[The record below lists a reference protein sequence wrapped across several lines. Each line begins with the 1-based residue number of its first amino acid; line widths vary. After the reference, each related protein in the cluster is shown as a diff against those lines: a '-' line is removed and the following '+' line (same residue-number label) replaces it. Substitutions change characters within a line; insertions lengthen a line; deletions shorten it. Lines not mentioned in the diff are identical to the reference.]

1 MNDSIKNSR
10 TEREAGMTAPK
21 TDRRAEREARAVNPY
36 EDRKPFKAWI
46 GLTLLE
52 LAVAAAL
59 IVTMVLVLGNQ
70 VNRGLGAAEIAATAF
85 SAMKNGEQTRP
96 AEAWELKKYYGIAE
110 EDVEDFSLRLPV
122 SNMDAAELCVL
133 KCASDDAAS
142 RTVSTLKKRLDEQ
155 ISLFENYGVE
165 QMKLLTKA
173 RAFSTGPYAVLV
185 IDEAAGDA
193 EAAVKSFVKSS
204 SAVQ

>member
-10 TEREAGMTAPK
+10 TEREAG
-21 TDRRAEREARAVNPY
+21 AVNPY

-59 IVTMVLVLGNQ
+59 MVTMVLVLGNQ
-70 VNRGLGAAEIAATAF
+70 VDRDKSAAEIAGTAF
-85 SAMKNGEQTRP
+85 TAMKNGTETRA

-110 EDVEDFSLRLPV
+110 EDVVEFSLRLPV

-142 RTVSTLKKRLDEQ
+142 RAVSTLKKRLDEQ

-173 RAFSTGPYAVLV
+173 RAFSSGPYAILV

-193 EAAVKSFVKSS
+193 EAAVKKFVKR
-204 SAVQ
+204 